1 MTWYQ
6 EWFGEEYLDLY
17 AHRDD
22 AEARRHIEFF
32 RTHCGTIDGPVL
44 DIACGS
50 GRHLLE
56 LEQEGYEAVGV
67 DLSWAL
73 LRTAQ
78 NERGALDLVRSD
90 MRTLPFRERQ
100 FGAMVSFFTSFGYF
114 ETEEDNMQV
123 VREMARVA
131 ENSAFFLFDYLN
143 VDRER
148 RGLVARETRQL
159 DGRRVEIERWFDE
172 ATHSFNKR
180 IRIDGRSYLERVR
193 GYDLDEMTMMF
204 SSAGFSIQRAYGDF
218 DGCAYDGESPRL
230 ILVGTRQR

>member
-6 EWFGEEYLDLY
+6 EWFGEEYLELY

-32 RTHCGTIDGPVL
+32 RTHCGVIHGPVL
-44 DIACGS
+44 DLACGS

-56 LEQEGYEAVGV
+56 LEQAGYGVVGV

-73 LRTAQ
+73 LRTARK
-78 NERGALDLVRSD
+78 ERGELDLVRSD

-114 ETEEDNMQV
+114 EAEEDNMLV
-123 VREMARVA
+123 VSELARVA

-143 VDRER
+143 VERER
-148 RGLVARETRQL
+148 RGLVARETRRL
-159 DGRRVEIERWFDE
+159 DGREIEIERWFDE

-180 IRIDGRSYLERVR
+180 ICIDGRSYLERVR
-193 GYDLDEMTMMF
+193 GYDLDEITMMF
-204 SSAGFSIQRAYGDF
+204 SSAGFSIHRAHGDF
-218 DGCAYDGESPRL
+218 DGSAYDGESPRL